1 MRLVDDMAHVIELGQ
16 AASGAGCRDHELV
29 SFVGGGGKTTLMH
42 AFTRELGGRCIATT
56 TTKMDAG
63 HNGDL
68 TTLIEATDQEIV
80 AATRSGPA
88 LVWRT
93 VSGGKALGVE
103 PTRCDLLFDMVDY
116 VLVVADE
123 ARSLPFK
130 APGTFEPVV
139 PSATTMMVSVIGAD
153 ALGRVIADQCHRP
166 LRVAALAQCQPYE
179 RLTPKAAAAV
189 LLHPNGQRAALPE
202 RARLVVAI
210 TKVEATNAGFVEE
223 LRGELA
229 RLEPAVTALSLAVSG

>member
-1 MRLVDDMAHVIELGQ
+1 
-16 AASGAGCRDHELV
+16 
-29 SFVGGGGKTTLMH
+29 
-42 AFTRELGGRCIATT
+42 
-56 TTKMDAG
+56 
-63 HNGDL
+63 
-68 TTLIEATDQEIV
+68 
-80 AATRSGPA
+80 
-88 LVWRT
+88 
-93 VSGGKALGVE
+93 
-103 PTRCDLLFDMVDY
+103 RCDLLFDMVDY

-210 TKVEATNAGFVEE
+210 TKVEATNAGLVEE